1 VLRLHECV
9 CVQLWKTLGDATL
22 IIASNHFF
30 CILGKLGTFWLKKGG
45 VSGGWE
51 EETLRYVFGYPC
63 LFLWAVLLPSHLRG
77 RVSVFPPGGD
87 LKDFLSFFYPLRLI
101 FLSFLGLFL
110 SL

>member
-1 VLRLHECV
+1 MLRLHECV
-9 CVQLWKTLGDATL
+9 CVQLWKNPRRRN
-22 IIASNHFF
+22 INHCVESFF
-30 CILGKLGTFWLKKGG
+30 LYTRQVGNFLVKKGG

-51 EETLRYVFGYPC
+51 EETLRYVFGYPR